1 MTRTAS
7 TVGRVST
14 AAVLLLVVVGACA
27 SGAASSPGSSG
38 NLPPTTITTPAE
50 AAARVALFNPS
61 LSGIGP
67 KDANL
72 IGGCCFWEATA
83 ANNQFQVIFE
93 VGWGDCQSGCI
104 DRHRWTYTVTRDGG
118 VELVAES
125 GSPVP
130 SGVPGAGGGSG
141 GGGGGILPGGSGIEG
156 RILAGPTCPVETV
169 NDPSCADRPVPN
181 ATLVVLDANGR
192 EVARIAS
199 DANGHY
205 EVTLPP
211 GPYTIEPQP
220 VEGFM
225 RVAGP
230 IPVTVGD
237 GIVTLDVTMDT
248 GIR

>member
-7 TVGRVST
+7 AIGRVCT
-14 AAVLLLVVVGACA
+14 AALLLLIVVAACS

-38 NLPPTTITTPAE
+38 TLPPTTITTPAE
-50 AAARVALFNPS
+50 AAARVVLFNPS
-61 LSGIGP
+61 LAGIGP

-72 IGGCCFWEATA
+72 IGGCCFWEATPA
-83 ANNQFQVIFE
+83 SDGFQVIFE
-93 VGWGDCQSGCI
+93 VGWGDCQAGCI
-104 DRHRWTYTVTRDGG
+104 DRHRWTYTVTRAGG

-141 GGGGGILPGGSGIEG
+141 GGGGILPGGSGIEG
-156 RILAGPTCPVETV
+156 RILAGPTCPVENV

-181 ATLVVLDANGR
+181 ATLVVLDANGT

-205 EVTLPP
+205 GVTLPP
-211 GPYTIEPQP
+211 GSYTIEPQP

-230 IPVTVGD
+230 IAVTVG
-237 GIVTLDVTMDT
+237 GGVVTLDVTMDT